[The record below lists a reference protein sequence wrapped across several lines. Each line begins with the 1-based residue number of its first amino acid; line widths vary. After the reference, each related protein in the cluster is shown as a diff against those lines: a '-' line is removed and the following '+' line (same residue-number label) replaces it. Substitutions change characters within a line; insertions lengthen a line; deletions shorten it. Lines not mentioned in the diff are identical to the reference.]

1 MKINNCNQKFFVFI
15 KLIFLAFLLS
25 GCGSKELK
33 TEDGLI
39 KVTLQTDWYAQAEHG
54 GFYQALAEGYYEQ
67 EGLKVEILQGG
78 PNALS
83 VQRVASGATEF
94 SIGRSDDII
103 IQVARG
109 IPLVMIGA
117 LMQHD
122 PQGILVHE
130 EGGVK
135 EFADL
140 DGKAIMATPG
150 SVFIDV
156 LRSIYGI
163 TIDIIPLDYG
173 MNRFIADKE
182 FIQQCFVTNE
192 PYYVRQAGANP
203 RTLLISDSGFAPY
216 RVMFANRNF
225 ADRHPEVVAAF
236 TRASIR
242 GWESYMDGPREKAN
256 ALIRSFN
263 VKMTEE
269 FMLYSIDVM
278 ESKGLVRGR
287 NPEEAVGRLS
297 FQRIAEQIETLQ
309 EIGLLDRAVTP
320 AEVVRLP
327 HLP

>member
-1 MKINNCNQKFFVFI
+1 MKIKNRICGHTPW
-15 KLIFLAFLLS
+15 LAFLFLPLLFS
-25 GCGSKELK
+25 GCGSKELQM
-33 TEDGLI
+33 EDGLI
-39 KVTLQTDWYAQAEHG
+39 KVSLQTDWYAQAEHG
-54 GFYQALAEGYYEQ
+54 GFYQALAEGYYEA

-78 PNALS
+78 PNALTA
-83 VQRVASGATEF
+83 QRVASGATEF

-156 LRSIYGI
+156 LRAVYDIN
-163 TIDIIPLDYG
+163 IDVIPLDYG
-173 MNRFIADKE
+173 MNRFIADKQ

-203 RTLLISDSGFAPY
+203 RTLLISDTGFAPY
-216 RVMFANRNF
+216 RVMFTNRNF
-225 ADRHPEVVAAF
+225 ADRNPEVVAAF
-236 TRASIR
+236 ARASIR

-256 ALIRSFN
+256 AMIKDLN
-263 VKMTEE
+263 AKMTDE
-269 FMLYSIDVM
+269 FMLYSVDVM
-278 ESKGLVRGR
+278 ESKGLIRGR
-287 NPEEAVGRLS
+287 GPDEAVGRLS
-297 FQRIAEQIETLQ
+297 LERIAEQIETLRT
-309 EIGLLDRAVTP
+309 IGLLDTAVTP
-320 AEVVRLP
+320 EGVVRLP